1 MTRFSNTKGFILGAV
16 SSGAGKTAA
25 ASAICRLLSESG
37 MTVQPFKTGPDF
49 IDTSYLA
56 ISSGRTCRNLDGFPC
71 PELMPFF
78 YAESCGY
85 APAADI
91 AVIEGVMGLYDGL
104 GPDGEYSTA
113 WLARNLDLPVVLLVD
128 ARSAA
133 TSVAAV
139 AKGFADLKPL
149 APRIAGVIANRVSGE
164 HHAEL
169 IREAL
174 GRFTGLPLLGWLPN
188 IKDDSFPSR
197 HLGLVPA
204 SEHKSSAAT
213 IDNYARALREHLD
226 ADLLR
231 AIAGAPSGQYIEPK
245 IPPPIRKP
253 DGAPVR
259 AAVADDDAFC
269 FHYRENWRLLERL
282 GAEIKTISPIRGN
295 GVPED
300 TDLLILPGGYP
311 EEFSAE
317 LSGNAEFMKSVSNF
331 TREGCVYAECGGML
345 YLSRSMSYR
354 GQERAMTGVI
364 EADVKMTGRLSR
376 FGYVEGT
383 ALRDNLLMRS
393 GESVRAHEF
402 HYSRLDGRE
411 PDAYSVKK
419 FSRPGETW
427 TDGYVMEDG
436 RLLASYLHINFYSR
450 PESAERMLKRA
461 ACKTRPRREEVE

>member
-1 MTRFSNTKGFILGAV
+1 
-16 SSGAGKTAA
+16 
-25 ASAICRLLSESG
+25 

-49 IDTSYLA
+49 IDTSYLTL
-56 ISSGRTCRNLDGFPC
+56 SSGRTCRNLDGFPC

-85 APAADI
+85 PPPADI
-91 AVIEGVMGLYDGL
+91 AVVEGVMGLYDGL
-104 GPDGEYSTA
+104 GPGGEYSTA
-113 WLARNLDLPVVLLVD
+113 WLARALDLPVILLVD

-139 AKGFADLKPL
+139 AKGFAGLEPL
-149 APRIAGVIANRVSGE
+149 APRISGVIANRVSGGS
-164 HHAEL
+164 HAEL

-188 IKDDSFPSR
+188 IRDESLPSR

-204 SEHKSSAAT
+204 TEHKSSASA

-226 ADLLR
+226 IGLLL
-231 AIAGAPSGQYIEPK
+231 AIAGEPSGRYAEPE
-245 IPPPIRKP
+245 IPPAARKP
-253 DGAPVR
+253 DGSPVR
-259 AAVADDDAFC
+259 AAIADDDAFC

-282 GAEIKTISPIRGN
+282 GAEIETISPILGN
-295 GVPED
+295 GVPAD
-300 TDLLILPGGYP
+300 ADLLILPGGYP

-317 LSGNAEFMKSVSNF
+317 LSGNSEFMKSVRGF
-331 TREGCVYAECGGML
+331 AHRGCVYAECGGML

-354 GQERAMTGVI
+354 EEERAMTGVI

-383 ALRDNLLMRS
+383 ALRDNLITRS

-402 HYSRLDGRE
+402 HYSRLEGAE
-411 PDAYSVKK
+411 PNAYSVKK
-419 FSRPGETW
+419 FSRPGEIW
-427 TDGYVMEDG
+427 TDGYVTEDG

-450 PESAERMLKRA
+450 PESAAKMLRRA
-461 ACKTRPRREEVE
+461 AGLK

>member
-1 MTRFSNTKGFILGAV
+1 MI
-16 SSGAGKTAA
+16 
-25 ASAICRLLSESG
+25 
-37 MTVQPFKTGPDF
+37 VQPFKTGPDF
-49 IDTSYLA
+49 IDTSYLT

-85 APAADI
+85 APEADI
-91 AVIEGVMGLYDGL
+91 GVVEGVMGLYDGL
-104 GPDGEYSTA
+104 GPDGKYSTA
-113 WLARNLDLPVVLLVD
+113 WTARALDLPVVLLVD

-139 AKGFADLKPL
+139 TKGFACLEPL
-149 APRIAGVIANRVSGE
+149 APRIAGVIANRVSGG

-188 IKDDSFPSR
+188 IKDDSLPSR

-204 SEHKSSAAT
+204 SEHKSSVST

-226 ADLLR
+226 IGALLE
-231 AIAGAPSGQYIEPK
+231 IASEPSGRYIEPN
-245 IPPPIRKP
+245 IPHPVHKP
-253 DGAPVR
+253 GGTPVR
-259 AAVADDDAFC
+259 AVIADDDAFC
-269 FHYRENWRLLERL
+269 FHYRENWRLLELL
-282 GAEIKTISPIRGN
+282 GAEIETISPMRGS
-295 GVPED
+295 GVPEGA
-300 TDLLILPGGYP
+300 DLLILPGGYP
-311 EEFSAE
+311 EEFSEE
-317 LSGNAEFMKSVSNF
+317 LSGNVEFMKSVSGF
-331 TREGCVYAECGGML
+331 AHRGCVYAECGGML

-354 GQERAMTGVI
+354 GETRAMTGVI
-364 EADVKMTGRLSR
+364 EADVKMAGQLSR

-383 ALRDNLLMRS
+383 ALRDNLMARS

-402 HYSRLDGRE
+402 HYSRLEGMK
-411 PDAYSVKK
+411 PNAYTVKK

-436 RLLASYLHINFYSR
+436 RILASYLHINFYSR
-450 PESAERMLKRA
+450 PEVAERMLKRA
-461 ACKTRPRREEVE
+461 AGATLPFKRARLNDE